1 MGHSSIQVTFDTY
14 GHLFPQLKQEAV
26 TKLDATLSAALS
38 SKSLGSEKDS
48 RVGPKRPFKD
58 ELLENVLEK
67 RSSAGKNGVCRPR
80 QGTLALEFGVHR
92 QRINERLG
100 VLEEKG
106 FISSKRTPGAKRYYI
121 NLPLV
126 TGRDVRQT
134 RHLMSD
140 KPDTEKNTVKEEKRD
155 LDCLPAARLAPTFP
169 RLGSSDQPL

>member
-67 RSSAGKNGVCRPR
+67 GSSE
-80 QGTLALEFGVHR
+80 ALEDGLK
-92 QRINERLG
+92 QRPN
-100 VLEEKG
+100 
-106 FISSKRTPGAKRYYI
+106 
-121 NLPLV
+121 
-126 TGRDVRQT
+126 
-134 RHLMSD
+134 
-140 KPDTEKNTVKEEKRD
+140 
-155 LDCLPAARLAPTFP
+155 
-169 RLGSSDQPL
+169 

>member
-1 MGHSSIQVTFDTY
+1 MLDFAFAPVPLSIIPRKDIEWIDKV
-14 GHLFPQLKQEAV
+14 L
-26 TKLDATLSAALS
+26 
-38 SKSLGSEKDS
+38 LG
-48 RVGPKRPFKD
+48 RLIFR
-58 ELLENVLEK
+58 
-67 RSSAGKNGVCRPR
+67 AGKNGVCRPR
-80 QGTLALEFGVHR
+80 QGTLAQEFGVHR

>member
-1 MGHSSIQVTFDTY
+1 MLDFAFAPVPLSIIPRKDIEWIDKV
-14 GHLFPQLKQEAV
+14 L
-26 TKLDATLSAALS
+26 
-38 SKSLGSEKDS
+38 LG
-48 RVGPKRPFKD
+48 RLIFR
-58 ELLENVLEK
+58 
-67 RSSAGKNGVCRPR
+67 AGKNGVCRPR

-140 KPDTEKNTVKEEKRD
+140 KPDTEKNTVREEKRD